1 MRSRAKSGEETQS
14 NLRSNHLGKKDYM
27 RSPQKPHSLSIILPP
42 EHRRQIKKL
51 MYRTWS
57 SPIETI
63 YKLGYVKRG
72 STAFKVQKDGCGVP
86 SAARALLVPEGLL
99 MQ

>member
-1 MRSRAKSGEETQS
+1 MRASAALELEQVV
-14 NLRSNHLGKKDYM
+14 N
-27 RSPQKPHSLSIILPP
+27 
-42 EHRRQIKKL
+42 EVRRQVEKEKEIAVAEAKKKKWVRVEQGII
-51 MYRTWS
+51 MKST
-57 SPIETI
+57 

-99 MQ
+99 MR